1 MKASDKTALVIGAV
15 GTWIYIGGVD
25 SDLWGR
31 AAWELECSFWRSW
44 QRRSA
49 NTSKSAARSRKSG
62 KKSAGTQCLRRGS
75 AQGR

>member
-1 MKASDKTALVIGAV
+1 MKASDKATLVIGAV

-31 AAWELECSFWRSW
+31 AAAELECSFWRSW

-49 NTSKSAARSRKSG
+49 ITSKSAARSRKSG

-75 AQGR
+75 GADH